1 MARKGEAG
9 SIDFGSNEEKQKHW
23 HSTSH
28 MLAAAVKKLWPN
40 VKLAIGPA
48 IEAGFYYDFDG
59 RTFSEKDLE
68 KIEDEMKKII
78 KADAKFERSEISK
91 SEARKIF
98 KNEKYKLELIDD
110 IEGDKVT
117 IYKTGEF
124 VDLCAGP
131 HVTSSGKIGAVKLLK
146 VSGSYWRGD
155 VKNTPLQR
163 IYGISFPSQKELD
176 AYLKLLEEAEK
187 RDHRKIGQQL
197 DLFSLHEEGV
207 GFPFWHNKGWILRN
221 ILVEFW
227 RKKHREAGYQEVNTP
242 IMLNKKLWETSGHW
256 DNYRELMYFT
266 QVDDIDYGIK
276 PMNCAGGIL
285 IYKEK
290 KHSYREFPL
299 RIGELGLVHRHELS
313 GVVSGLFRVR
323 SFTQDDAHIY
333 CLPEQAE
340 QEINNV
346 IELMESIYSAF
357 GINEYEIELS
367 TRPEKSV
374 GTNEMWETATNI
386 LKRVLEKRKIKYEI
400 DKGAGVFYGPKI
412 DVKIKDS
419 LGRKWQCATI
429 QLDFNF
435 PDRFDLTYTGAD
447 GKEHRPVM
455 IHRTLYGALER
466 FIGILIEHYTGA
478 FPVWLAPVQVIILP
492 MTDKNIDYGQEVK
505 KELEKNGARVEI
517 DCEPNTLEYKIR
529 NAQLQKLPYMIVVGE
544 KEIKNNTIAV
554 RSRDGKVKY
563 GVKIKDFI
571 KQIEDEVE
579 NKK

>member
-290 KHSYREFPL
+290 KHSYHEFPL